1 MCKVTLPASV
11 VRVRP
16 SDEDGDANKLKW
28 IKTPRTRLPNAK
40 SRIKSDTM
48 KSFKFCRSFKVSRLN
63 KTHVNLVQL
72 LPV

>member
-1 MCKVTLPASV
+1 MCKATLPTSV
-11 VRVRP
+11 SIPP

-48 KSFKFCRSFKVSRLN
+48 KSFKFCQSFKVSRLN
-63 KTHVNLVQL
+63 IQSRHIL
-72 LPV
+72 